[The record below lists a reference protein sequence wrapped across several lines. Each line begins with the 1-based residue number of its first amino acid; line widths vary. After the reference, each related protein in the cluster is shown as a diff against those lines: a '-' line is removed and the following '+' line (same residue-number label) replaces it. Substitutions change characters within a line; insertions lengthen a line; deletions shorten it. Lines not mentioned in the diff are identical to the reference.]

1 MTNAVKNVLI
11 VGSGSIG
18 MRHVTS
24 LRALAPSARISF
36 LREGARSGSSP
47 ALDPEFGLFS
57 SLEEAIAARPQLIV
71 IANPSSMHLRYMQA
85 AIVAGIPFYAEKPL
99 ITSRADLTALRAV
112 VEGATD
118 IPVNMVGCNLR
129 FLPSLLRLRT
139 LLQDQAIGRVVRAT
153 FEAGQWLPDWR
164 PQQDYTRSYSAK
176 TELGGGVLL
185 DLIHEVD
192 AARWL
197 LGDFEAVQ
205 GVIGKFSDLSIETE
219 DTAALILSRRHGP
232 LTSIQLDYVSRTP
245 VRRYT
250 FTGDRGTIHW
260 DLRRKLLSLTDE
272 RGVEESLTTGDED
285 FSVPGTYFAA
295 MAEMLAAIA
304 AGRPTSQ
311 PIEEGMAALELIF
324 TIKEAN

>member
-1 MTNAVKNVLI
+1 MTTAVKNVLI

-24 LRALAPSARISF
+24 LRSLAPSAKVSF
-36 LREGARSGSSP
+36 LREGDRSGSSP
-47 ALDPEFGLFS
+47 ALDPEFGLFT

-71 IANPSSMHLRYMQA
+71 IANPSSMHLRYVQA
-85 AIVAGIPFYAEKPL
+85 AILAGIPFYAEKPV

-112 VEGATD
+112 VDSAD
-118 IPVNMVGCNLR
+118 AVPINMVGCNLR
-129 FLPSLLRLRT
+129 FLPSLRCLHA
-139 LLQDQAIGRVVRAT
+139 LLQDKAIGRVVRAT

-164 PQQDYTRSYSAK
+164 PQQDYSRSYSAK

-197 LGDFEAVQ
+197 LGDFDTVQ
-205 GVIGKFSDLSIETE
+205 GAIGKFSDLAIETE
-219 DTAALILSRRHGP
+219 DTAALILSRRQGP

-250 FTGDRGTIHW
+250 FTGDRGTLHW
-260 DLRRKLLSLTDE
+260 DLRRKHLSMTDE
-272 RGVEESLTTGDED
+272 RGAETMLTTGDDD
-285 FSVPGTYFAA
+285 FSVPATYFAA
-295 MAEMLAAIA
+295 MAELLAAIA

>member
-1 MTNAVKNVLI
+1 MTHHVKHVLI

-18 MRHVTS
+18 MRHVSS
-24 LRALAPSARISF
+24 LRALVPDVRISF
-36 LREGARSGSSP
+36 VRESARSAVSP
-47 ALDPEFGLFS
+47 ALAPEFGLFG
-57 SLEEAIAARPQLIV
+57 SLDEAIAARPQLIV
-71 IANPSSMHLRYMQA
+71 IANPSSMHLRYVHA
-85 AIVAGIPFYAEKPL
+85 AITAGIPFYAEKPL
-99 ITSRADLTALRAV
+99 ITNRTDLTALRAV
-112 VEGATD
+112 VEGATAVP
-118 IPVNMVGCNLR
+118 INMVGCNLR
-129 FLPSLLRLRT
+129 FLPSLLRLRA
-139 LLQDQAIGRVVRAT
+139 LLQEKAIGRVVRAS

-185 DLIHEVD
+185 DLIHEID

-197 LGDFEAVQ
+197 LGDFETVL
-205 GVIGKFSDLSIETE
+205 GTIGKFSDLAIETE
-219 DTAALILSRRHGP
+219 DVAALILSRPQGP
-232 LTSIQLDYVSRTP
+232 LTSIALDYVSRTP

-260 DLRRKLLSLTDE
+260 DLRRKHLSMTDE
-272 RGVEESLTTGDED
+272 HGVEAMLASADDD

-295 MAEMLAAIA
+295 MAELLAAIA